1 MRHHPTSRPAFPL
14 RSALPFRRILLTL
27 ALLLWAVPALAYTVY
42 LKDGQQIIAKSE
54 YQVRDGKAYI
64 TLVNGTQTQIDL
76 DEIDIEKTRK
86 ANAGAAYG
94 SAVILEDGRTEE
106 VPAPPRK
113 EKQEETLSDLIRKG
127 EAGPAN
133 APANAPGSAPTGR
146 SASPR
151 AEAPGGSQ
159 RTATPAGYVDLLA
172 LPRRPADNEALAQT
186 LESAFRE
193 GQMQQV
199 KVYQGTQPDRPLVE
213 VTTDS
218 ESAVLRALAVGASV
232 LHRMRE
238 RYPEDLAG
246 LELLMVTPDRRRGG
260 QFQLTPQQAA
270 ALLQREI
277 DPGTFFLENVQF

>member
-1 MRHHPTSRPAFPL
+1 MRHHPTSRPVFPL
-14 RSALPFRRILLTL
+14 RSALSFRRTLLTL

-64 TLVNGTQTQIDL
+64 TLVNGTRTQIDL
-76 DEIDIEKTRK
+76 DEIDVEKTRK

-106 VPAPPRK
+106 VPAPPRR

-127 EAGPAN
+127 EAGPAHV
-133 APANAPGSAPTGR
+133 PDGAPTGR
-146 SASPR
+146 SGSSRP
-151 AEAPGGSQ
+151 EAQGGPQ
-159 RTATPAGYVDLLA
+159 RTETPAGYVDLLA

-186 LESAFRE
+186 LQSAFRE

-199 KVYQGTQPDRPLVE
+199 KVYQGTRPDRPLVE

-232 LHRMRE
+232 LHRLRE